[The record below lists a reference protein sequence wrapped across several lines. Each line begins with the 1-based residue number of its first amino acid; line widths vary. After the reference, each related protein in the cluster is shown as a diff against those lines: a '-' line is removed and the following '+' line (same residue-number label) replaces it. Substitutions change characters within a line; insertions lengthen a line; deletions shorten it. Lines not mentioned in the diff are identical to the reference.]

1 MVLRYAR
8 KVGKTFKKR
17 VHVRK
22 VWTTKWV
29 SRPRSHSLGEEC
41 TAADSKALNSP
52 IYCYTQVP
60 VTLCRPPVGMLG
72 PDWEYRKVKEGDT
85 RKEGRAT
92 LSRLRFE
99 QTSHRDSQEGQHP
112 GTV

>member
-29 SRPRSHSLGEEC
+29 SRPRSHSLGEGCVAEIAR
-41 TAADSKALNSP
+41 T
-52 IYCYTQVP
+52 
-60 VTLCRPPVGMLG
+60 
-72 PDWEYRKVKEGDT
+72 
-85 RKEGRAT
+85 
-92 LSRLRFE
+92 
-99 QTSHRDSQEGQHP
+99 
-112 GTV
+112 